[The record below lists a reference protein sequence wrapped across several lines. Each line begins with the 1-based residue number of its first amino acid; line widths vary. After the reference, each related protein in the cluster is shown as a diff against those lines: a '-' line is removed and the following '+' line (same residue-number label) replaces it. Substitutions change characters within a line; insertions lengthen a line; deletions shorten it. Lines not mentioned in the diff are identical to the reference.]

1 MPILQ
6 ALDPRLSARYTPVR
20 QPAGRSMHTTQSYD
34 AEIRMHI
41 RFPAVDAAVPAVHD
55 TLAGGGRAAH
65 RGTVPEHMI
74 RV

>member
-1 MPILQ
+1 
-6 ALDPRLSARYTPVR
+6 
-20 QPAGRSMHTTQSYD
+20 MHTTQSYD